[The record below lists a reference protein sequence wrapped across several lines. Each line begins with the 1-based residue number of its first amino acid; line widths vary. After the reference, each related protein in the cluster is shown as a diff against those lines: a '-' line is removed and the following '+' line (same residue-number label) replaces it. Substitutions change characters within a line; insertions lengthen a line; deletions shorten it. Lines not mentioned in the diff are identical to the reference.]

1 MLFLIIVFGL
11 IGLAVGGPVGL
22 LVGGGLGWWLG
33 RRIGRRLSAAR
44 MQLQEGFLESI
55 FSVMGCL
62 CQADGKVTD
71 GELSVAEKLFD
82 KCTCRVNTAPKP
94 APPLSEAAPMTLI

>member
-11 IGLAVGGPVGL
+11 IGLAVGGPIGL

-33 RRIGRRLSAAR
+33 RRISRRLNAAR
-44 MQLQEGFLESI
+44 VQIQEGFLESI

-62 CQADGKVTD
+62 CQADGKVTE
-71 GELSVAEKLFD
+71 GKALQS
-82 KCTCRVNTAPKP
+82 NAPAGR
-94 APPLSEAAPMTLI
+94 APRQSSRRL